1 MLLSYEKVLSKH
13 RISFIF
19 VLSYKNVLPKFIKE
33 LIIYQIIFI
42 TCRLYEKMLMKL
54 LFLKVIGEYFENK
67 TTIRCKKFTLV
78 IYNCFVLLFQTS
90 PNIMIIL
97 FICLEVI
104 CIEQNKT
111 NKKNLVWHSHNFLL
125 PYITV
130 EEYFFQQYFHI

>member
-1 MLLSYEKVLSKH
+1 
-13 RISFIF
+13 
-19 VLSYKNVLPKFIKE
+19 
-33 LIIYQIIFI
+33 
-42 TCRLYEKMLMKL
+42 MKL

-130 EEYFFQQYFHI
+130 EEYFIMSITFIFKLYFLCFVVDELPAFIVIVNNV